1 MGLLSLSPLGWPQRE
16 NQLIHVKQPVGTQR
30 GPVGVVKW
38 AILIQWWPRIGPQLI
53 SFKEEMAGPGSGFVL
68 S

>member
-1 MGLLSLSPLGWPQRE
+1 MDE
-16 NQLIHVKQPVGTQR
+16 LIHVKQPVGTQM